1 MKPEF
6 SGIERRL
13 DRLSVCLQKLEPF
26 KSKTK
31 EELLKDTYLQD
42 IVERNLEVSAQAV
55 IDIANRIISV
65 EGLEKPQDYYEA
77 IIRLGE
83 SKILPRKFAQSLAP
97 IAGFRNILVHD
108 YMDINWD
115 EVYNN
120 LLQLNDISQFMDH
133 IKSWMKAKVSN
144 EKPKD

>member
-1 MKPEF
+1 M
-6 SGIERRL
+6 
-13 DRLSVCLQKLEPF
+13 
-26 KSKTK
+26 
-31 EELLKDTYLQD
+31 LKDPYLQD

-55 IDIANRIISV
+55 IDIANRIISI
-65 EGLEKPQDYYEA
+65 EGLENPRDYYEA

-83 SKILPRKFAQSLAP
+83 SGILPKDFAQHLAP

-120 LLQLNDISQFMDH
+120 LLQLNDISHFID
-133 IKSWMKAKVSN
+133 IVKAWMRQKA
-144 EKPKD
+144 

>member
-13 DRLSVCLQKLEPF
+13 DKLNVCLKKLEPF
-26 KSKTK
+26 KSKMK
-31 EELLKDTYLQD
+31 GELQSDPYLQD
-42 IVERNLEVSAQAV
+42 IIERNLQVAAQAV
-55 IDIANRIISV
+55 IDISNRIISI
-65 EGLEKPQDYYEA
+65 EGLEKPRDYYEA

-83 SKILPRKFAQSLAP
+83 AGILPFDFAQRMAP

-108 YMDINWD
+108 YLEIDWD

-120 LLQLNDISQFMDH
+120 LQKLRHISQFMEHVKDWKQ
-133 IKSWMKAKVSN
+133 KSIL
-144 EKPKD
+144 ED